1 MLFKASK
8 LLETREKEAEAKV
21 NGGDDD
27 SMDEDEKASNDDEKL
42 STESDSSEQSSSSSS
57 DTDAATKNPGKT
69 NFSVAFMDYI
79 ETFKEV

>member
-1 MLFKASK
+1 MLFLKASK
-8 LLETREKEAEAKV
+8 LLENREKEAEANV

-42 STESDSSEQSSSSSS
+42 STESDSSEQSSSSS

-69 NFSVAFMDYI
+69 NFSVAFMVYL